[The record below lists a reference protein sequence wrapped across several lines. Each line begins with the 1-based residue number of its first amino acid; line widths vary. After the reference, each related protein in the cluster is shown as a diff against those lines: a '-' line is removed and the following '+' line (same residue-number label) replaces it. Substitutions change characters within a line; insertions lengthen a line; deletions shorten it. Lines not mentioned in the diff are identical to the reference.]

1 MKINDILHE
10 NDRRDFLK
18 KAVAGA
24 GALALGSIAV
34 PSKAWPSEL
43 PQDFNFMD
51 QFLSDKVLNDPKY
64 KEFKLRVKPRCEF
77 NFKER
82 FGSYPQSLMKFLI
95 NPRNILKK
103 LSTIQTKKCWVM

>member
-1 MKINDILHE
+1 MKINDILNE
-10 NDRRDFLK
+10 NDRREFMK
-18 KAVAGA
+18 KMGKSAIAGA

-64 KEFKLRVKPRCEF
+64 KEFKSIGEKLLKMMQDLEKQK
-77 NFKER
+77 NQKSND
-82 FGSYPQSLMKFLI
+82 GSIS
-95 NPRNILKK
+95 
-103 LSTIQTKKCWVM
+103 V

>member
-1 MKINDILHE
+1 MKINDILNE
-10 NDRRDFLK
+10 NDRREFMK
-18 KAVAGA
+18 KMGKTAAATA

-64 KEFKLRVKPRCEF
+64 KEFKSIGEKLLKMMQDLEKQK
-77 NFKER
+77 NQKSND
-82 FGSYPQSLMKFLI
+82 GSIS
-95 NPRNILKK
+95 
-103 LSTIQTKKCWVM
+103 V